1 MSIAMGA
8 LTYEELLAKCVAQEN
23 MIVSLQNKA
32 HEPRIGS
39 PYMSNT
45 AYEYFT
51 NLQYKVKS
59 LSAQVGDFKS
69 GAKYIKMQEDRN
81 AHLAIKDREI
91 KKLKR
96 ELADAHSQVVTVR
109 KNWAGIVD
117 DLEEEHAKAM
127 LKKDREIEALKK
139 ELLETQI
146 MFDAGK
152 DKYSDMA
159 KVLYQVRTE
168 LEEEQGKVLKLK
180 AQINRDYENSSKPSS
195 QKPNHKK
202 IENNREATGRR
213 PGGQPGHNHHP
224 RKRHIP
230 TETVAIPAPEEYI
243 DSSRYRATGRIIA
256 KQIVSI
262 RIGLDV
268 IEYSTPEFRHIPSG
282 QCVHADFP
290 EGLVDDVNYGG
301 SVKAFAFLLNNR
313 CNVSIKNVSG
323 FLSELTGGELNI
335 SAGMIN
341 GLSKAFSMKT
351 EREQRKAFADILLSP
366 VINTDFTSARVNGRG
381 MNVIVCATPG
391 IVLYFARE
399 HKGHEG
405 VKGTPVE
412 TFQNTLVH
420 DHDKTF
426 YHYGGA
432 HQECLDHPSRYLKG
446 SMENEPALKWNLQM
460 RELLREMIHFRNGLD
475 PDDERDP
482 DQIDPDKVAEFE
494 ARYDEILSKAKG
506 EYEYEPPS
514 KFYVDGFNL
523 YKKLLNYNAEHLLF
537 LHDRRVPH
545 NNNLSE
551 RLLRVFKRKQL
562 QMMTF
567 RSYGGLD
574 YLCQSLGTIAS
585 LRAQG
590 ENLYESV
597 ASIFCRTITRDRNT
611 FS

>member
-1 MSIAMGA
+1 MAER
-8 LTYEELLAKCVAQEN
+8 LTSETLLEQCAGQAPLTTSVQEPY
-23 MIVSLQNKA
+23 
-32 HEPRIGS
+32 EPRIGN

-59 LSAQVGDFKS
+59 LSAQVGEFKS
-69 GAKYIKMQEDRN
+69 GEKYVKMQEDRK
-81 AHLAIKDREI
+81 AQLAIKDREI

-96 ELADAHSQVVTVR
+96 ELADARCQVVTVR
-109 KNWAGIVD
+109 KIWEGTVE
-117 DLEEEHAKAM
+117 DLEKEHAKAM
-127 LKKDREIEALKK
+127 QKKDREIEALKK
-139 ELLETQI
+139 KLLETQV
-146 MFDAGK
+146 MLDVEK
-152 DKYSDMA
+152 DKCRDML

-202 IENNREATGRR
+202 IENNREVTGRR
-213 PGGQPGHNHHP
+213 VGGQPGHEHHP
-224 RKRHIP
+224 RKRHAP
-230 TETVAIPAPEEYI
+230 TETIAIPAPEEYLNNP
-243 DSSRYRATGRIIA
+243 RYRATGKMIA
-256 KQIVSI
+256 KQVVNI

-268 IEYSTPEFRHIPSG
+268 IEYSTPEFRHIPTG
-282 QCVHADFP
+282 QFVHAGFP

-351 EREQRKAFADILLSP
+351 QREQRKAFADIQLSP
-366 VINTDFTSARVNGRG
+366 VMNTDFTSARVNGRNV
-381 MNVIVCATPG
+381 NVIVCATPD

-412 TFQNTLVH
+412 NYLNTMVH

-446 SMENEPALKWNLQM
+446 SMENEPGLKWNVQM
-460 RELLREMIHFRNGLD
+460 RELLREMIHFRNSLD
-475 PDDERDP
+475 TEDGRDP
-482 DQIDPDKVAEFE
+482 DQIDPGGVAQFE
-494 ARYDEILSKAKG
+494 ARYDEILALAKE
-506 EYEYEPPS
+506 EYECEPPS
-514 KFYVDGFNL
+514 KYYVDGFNL
-523 YKKLLNYNAEHLLF
+523 YRKLLNYKKEHLLF

-551 RLLRVFKRKQL
+551 RLLRVFKRKSA

-567 RSYGGLD
+567 RSDGGLD
-574 YLCQSLGTIAS
+574 YLCQSLGTVAS

-597 ASIFCRTITRDRNT
+597 SSIFCRATDIPLVDHSI
-611 FS
+611 FVS